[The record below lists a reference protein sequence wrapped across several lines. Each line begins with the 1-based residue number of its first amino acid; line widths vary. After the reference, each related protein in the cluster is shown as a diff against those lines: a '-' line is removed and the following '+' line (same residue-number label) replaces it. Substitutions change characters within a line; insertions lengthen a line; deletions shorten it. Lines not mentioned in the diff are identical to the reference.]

1 MDLLQQKNFL
11 EAFTK
16 FINRF
21 LSGKVP
27 SGIATLLVSGTLV
40 PIIKK
45 DGGIRPI
52 VVGEVIRRLISKLCV
67 TAVFQDAREYLQP
80 LQLGVGEKG
89 GCEAVLHAFN
99 RSIRNPDLDPAS
111 ILSLMDF
118 KNAFNEVKRES
129 FLEEVRL
136 KFPCIYP
143 WVYFSYSSEAP
154 LFIEDKTIFAST
166 GVQQGDPLGPLLFA
180 LVLHPLLLHIKSE
193 FSLQVGAILDDVT
206 IMGTP
211 NNTLNALNYIGREGP
226 KRGLYLSSKTTLWS
240 PFYSPIPDYLI
251 GWSFS
256 GGDGGNFSLTISSE
270 KGVCLL
276 GGGVSCDS
284 DFLASFAEK
293 RFQKWSDSIN
303 LLMEFKDPFIQL
315 LLLRSCLGFPKLNY
329 LLRCTPPNLINQT
342 IIKMERLLRDT
353 LKSIVTGG
361 GPGFGEFQFRLSTL
375 PVCDSGLGIYNPADI
390 GYFAYISSVSQ
401 TKDLQDLILD
411 NPDIGLPVEFQ
422 TFRQLFIDTFNNKKD
437 IALPQFTQSKLA
449 DIFFKVRREMVLND
463 LYITQQNS
471 ELQHKFLAALESS
484 RQPHASAYLFAIPN
498 PGFNQ
503 VMSPKEFRADM
514 ALRLLM
520 PKFSG
525 ILICNKER
533 CGKPM
538 DLHGYHAINCRGSFF
553 ARHEIVV
560 KALHSL
566 AFEAGIQSQIGAPVQ
581 CLGVSSYLTSLLPIS
596 SPSLTAFRP
605 ADVLMT
611 LNDAI
616 RKTCVDVTVVS
627 PIKAHMPVNFVA
639 GKDAKSAE
647 NEKFRKHEDACREAG
662 YEFIPFAVDAFG
674 GLAPE
679 SLKLLRLIASN
690 LEVTKNCSRN
700 VALNIVFRRIS
711 FSIHLGVARQLVD
724 RMESGS
730 FF

>member
-1 MDLLQQKNFL
+1 
-11 EAFTK
+11 
-16 FINRF
+16 
-21 LSGKVP
+21 
-27 SGIATLLVSGTLV
+27 
-40 PIIKK
+40 
-45 DGGIRPI
+45 
-52 VVGEVIRRLISKLCV
+52 
-67 TAVFQDAREYLQP
+67 
-80 LQLGVGEKG
+80 VGEKG

-99 RSIRNPDLDPAS
+99 RSIRHPELDPTS

-118 KNAFNEVKRES
+118 RNAFNEVKRES

-136 KFPCIYP
+136 KFPVIYP
-143 WVYFSYSSEAP
+143 WVYFCYSSEAP

-180 LVLHPLLLHIKSE
+180 LVLHPLLLHIKSK

-206 IMGTP
+206 IMGSP
-211 NNTLNALNYIGREGP
+211 NNTLHALNYIGREGP
-226 KRGLYLSSKTTLWS
+226 KHGLFLSSKTTLWS
-240 PFYSPIPDYLI
+240 PSYSPIPIQLVNWVSPRVEDKI
-251 GWSFS
+251 
-256 GGDGGNFSLTISSE
+256 SLTISNE
-270 KGVCLL
+270 KGVALL
-276 GGGVSCDS
+276 GGGVSTDAE
-284 DFLASFAEK
+284 FLASFAEK
-293 RFQKWSDSIN
+293 RFIKWSESIN

-329 LLRCTPPNLINQT
+329 LLRCTPPNLISLC
-342 IIKMERLLRDT
+342 IKKMEGVLKDT

-361 GPGFGEFQFRLSTL
+361 GPGFGDFQFRLSTL
-375 PVCDSGLGIYNPADI
+375 PVCDSGLGIYNPVDI
-390 GYFAYISSVSQ
+390 CLFAYISSVSQ
-401 TKDLQDLILD
+401 TKELQDLILD
-411 NPDIGLPVEFQ
+411 NAAIGLPAEFHIYHH
-422 TFRQLFIDTFNNKKD
+422 FFIETFNNKED

-449 DIFFKVRREMVLND
+449 AIFFKVRREMVLND
-463 LYITQQNS
+463 FYITQKNS
-471 ELQHKFLAALESS
+471 ELQHIFLAALESS
-484 RQPHASAYLFAIPN
+484 KQKHASAYLFALPN
-498 PGFNQ
+498 PYLNQ
-503 VMSPKEFRADM
+503 VMSPKEFRANM
-514 ALRLLM
+514 ALRLLI

-525 ILICNKER
+525 ILICNKDK
-533 CGKPM
+533 CGRPM
-538 DLHGYHAINCRGSFF
+538 DSHGYHAINCRGSHF

-566 AFEAGIQSQIGAPVQ
+566 AFEAGIQSQIGAPVK
-581 CLGVSSYLTSLLPIS
+581 CLGVSTYLSSLLPS
-596 SPSLTAFRP
+596 SSSSSLTAFRP

-611 LNDAI
+611 LNDSI

-662 YEFIPFAVDAFG
+662 YEFIPFAVDTFG

-679 SLKLLRLIASN
+679 ALKLLKLIASN
-690 LEVTKNCSRN
+690 LEIIKNCSRN

-711 FSIHLGVARQLVD
+711 FAIHLGVARQLVD

>member
-1 MDLLQQKNFL
+1 
-11 EAFTK
+11 
-16 FINRF
+16 
-21 LSGKVP
+21 
-27 SGIATLLVSGTLV
+27 
-40 PIIKK
+40 
-45 DGGIRPI
+45 
-52 VVGEVIRRLISKLCV
+52 
-67 TAVFQDAREYLQP
+67 VFHDAREYLQP

-99 RSIRNPDLDPAS
+99 RSIRNPDLDPLS

-136 KFPCIYP
+136 KFPRIYP
-143 WVYFSYSSEAP
+143 WVYLSYSSEAP
-154 LFIEDKTIFAST
+154 LFIENETIFAST

-180 LVLHPLLLHIKSE
+180 LVLHPLLQHIKSE

-206 IMGTP
+206 ILGTP
-211 NNTLNALNYIGREGP
+211 NNTIRALNYIGREGP
-226 KRGLYLSSKTTLWS
+226 KRGLFLSTKTTLWS
-240 PFYSPIPDYLI
+240 PFYSPIPNELVD
-251 GWSFS
+251 WSLP
-256 GGDGGNFSLTISSE
+256 GDAEGKFSLTISYD

-293 RFQKWSDSIN
+293 RFEKWSESIN

-329 LLRCTPPNLINQT
+329 LLRCTPPNLISDS
-342 IIKMERLLRDT
+342 IIKMESFLKDT
-353 LKSIVTGG
+353 LKGIVTGG

-390 GYFAYISSVSQ
+390 CHFAYISSVSQ

-411 NPDIGLPVEFQ
+411 NPNIGLPVEFH
-422 TFRQLFIDTFNNKKD
+422 TFRQLFIDSFNNKED

-449 DIFFKVRREMVLND
+449 AIFFNVRREMILND
-463 LYITQQNS
+463 FYITQQNS
-471 ELQHKFLAALESS
+471 KLQHIFLAALESS
-484 RQPHASAYLFAIPN
+484 RQRYASAYLFAMPN
-498 PGFNQ
+498 PGLNQ

-525 ILICNKER
+525 TLICNKEK

-538 DLHGYHAINCRGSFF
+538 DAYGYHAINCGGSFF

-566 AFEAGIQSQIGAPVQ
+566 AFEAGIQSHMNALVQ
-581 CLGVSSYLTSLLPIS
+581 CLGVSNNNYRTPLLPS
-596 SPSLTAFRP
+596 SSLSLTAFRP

-627 PIKAHMPVNFVA
+627 PIKAHMPVNFVV
-639 GKDAKSAE
+639 GKDAKTAE
-647 NEKFRKHEDACREAG
+647 HEKFRKHEDACREAG
-662 YEFIPFAVDAFG
+662 YEFIPFAVDIFG

-679 SLKLLRLIASN
+679 ALKLLRLIASN